1 MNANTR
7 TNHIIGASLIFLR
20 LNTFLYVKLK
30 LYIRCLKVRL
40 QTTTKT
46 CTSWNWSK
54 QSKHHPTQT
63 ILAHKALRDQINRSH
78 QPINEE
84 SRQLHPEFLMW
95 WLGNLNRTVP
105 LIGRTHASITTQRQT
120 DTSSSQ
126 VIRCG
131 ISPNTYGSSKELDS
145 DSYQMAYLCRCRFC
159 PGSLGS
165 SEGRARGEAV
175 APRISRNL
183 AVYPWLAAKILLA
196 GAGISIRDI
205 FFLSLVYSCSFRRV
219 VSLPLIPSAG
229 ESGGR
234 WTRRR
239 RGGDL
244 RQREEQ
250 VALAWTEGARTVVLH
265 RRTTALLSAISN
277 NNI

>member
-1 MNANTR
+1 MNTNMR
-7 TNHIIGASLIFLR
+7 TIYTIGASLIFLR

-63 ILAHKALRDQINRSH
+63 ILAHKALRDQIKLSGVQN
-78 QPINEE
+78 
-84 SRQLHPEFLMW
+84 
-95 WLGNLNRTVP
+95 
-105 LIGRTHASITTQRQT
+105 
-120 DTSSSQ
+120 
-126 VIRCG
+126 
-131 ISPNTYGSSKELDS
+131 
-145 DSYQMAYLCRCRFC
+145 AYLCCCRFC
-159 PGSLGS
+159 PGSLES

-205 FFLSLVYSCSFRRV
+205 FFSHSCTPVPFAAWFLFLLSRLQGRV
-219 VSLPLIPSAG
+219 VV
-229 ESGGR
+229 GGR
-234 WTRRR
+234 
-239 RGGDL
+239 GGGVAGIWDNERSRL
-244 RQREEQ
+244 RLRERKVREQ
-250 VALAWTEGARTVVLH
+250 SYCTAALRH
-265 RRTTALLSAISN
+265 Y
-277 NNI
+277 